1 MTNAS
6 GAAALVARDW
16 NRFII
21 LNVQERF
28 TPGALEHPAIGIP
41 GRFVKDDLSIADQD
55 NGRAQTTAG
64 RQK

>member
-1 MTNAS
+1 MTDAS

-16 NRFII
+16 NRFV
-21 LNVQERF
+21 LNVHERF

>member
-1 MTNAS
+1 MRRVRRRWS
-6 GAAALVARDW
+6 RGW

-21 LNVQERF
+21 LNGHERF
-28 TPGALEHPAIGIP
+28 TPGALEHPAIGILA
-41 GRFVKDDLSIADQD
+41 RFVKDDLSIADQD